1 MSTVLKKI
9 TTEAKKIRKKNPR
22 ISWKSAVKQ
31 AGAKYRKS
39 APKKKETRSAPKKTV
54 RRSSVKKKAT
64 TTRRKVSG
72 YNSAFGAAMVAGVSE
87 SSALAMLKRKYLHD
101 IGVLEARKYAATR
114 KADKNKISKKI
125 SELKA
130 KYRKIK

>member
-39 APKKKETRSAPKKTV
+39 APKKKAARPAAKKTV
-54 RRSSVKKKAT
+54 RRSSAKKTDVRK
-64 TTRRKVSG
+64 RKVSG
-72 YNSAFGAAMVAGVSE
+72 YNSAFGSAMVAGVSE
-87 SSALAMLKRKYLHD
+87 STALAMLKRKYLHE
-101 IGVLEARKYAATR
+101 IGLLEARKYAAAR

-125 SELKA
+125 AELKA